1 MFCIYY
7 MERVCNNDDIIVR
20 NAPTTYTY
28 YILRIAG
35 NLQGRKRW
43 EIFRL
48 KKLQSAYFL
57 CKFYPK
63 TTEKTCPCSY

>member
-20 NAPTTYTY
+20 NAPATYTY

-35 NLQGRKRW
+35 NLQGRKW
-43 EIFRL
+43 WQIFRL
-48 KKLQSAYFL
+48 KKIADCLFPL
-57 CKFYPK
+57 
-63 TTEKTCPCSY
+63 